1 MLITQDRDHSS
12 ISLLAEVSRTI
23 TNEDDINKVLRLV
36 LFIMSENMN
45 MLRGMITILNR
56 DSGEIVINESFG
68 LTETERGR
76 GRYQIGEGVIGHVV
90 KTGKAVIVPSINDE
104 PLFLDRTKSR
114 EKSTKE
120 GLCFICIPIKAG
132 TEIIG
137 TLSADRQLEA
147 VVSEKGS
154 KKAKAGEASIDV
166 LQYYVDQLSII
177 AAMISQAVRLK
188 QLAHEESLKLSAA
201 QTLVISGTPSLLS
214 SHQDEVP
221 MKSASPIERPA
232 NIIGNTK
239 PMISLY
245 SMIDK
250 IATTNATALVLGE
263 SGVGKELVASAIHFK
278 SRRADKAFIKFNCA
292 ALPES
297 IVESE
302 LFGHEKGAFTGALAT
317 RQGRFELAHNGTIF
331 LDEVGEL
338 SLSVQAK
345 LLRIIQ
351 EKEFER
357 VGGSK
362 TIKVDV
368 RVIAATNR
376 NLEELIREGQ
386 FREDLYYRLNIF
398 PITVPPLRERKTDIL
413 LLADYFVEK
422 YNKANQK
429 GVRRISTTSI
439 DMLMRYHWPG
449 NVRELQNCIERAV
462 ILSEDNVIHGYHLPP
477 TLQTAESS
485 GTPYTGSLQQKL
497 DALEQEMIME
507 ALKRTQG
514 NMTRAAMQLGLS
526 DRIMGLRI
534 KKFNIDYRKFR
545 A

>member
-1 MLITQDRDHSS
+1 MLTTQDQDHGS
-12 ISLLAEVSRTI
+12 ITLLAEVSRTI

-36 LFIMSENMN
+36 LFIMSEHME

-56 DSGEIVINESFG
+56 DTGEIVINESFG
-68 LTETERGR
+68 LTEKERGR
-76 GRYQIGEGVIGHVV
+76 GRYQIGEGIIGQVV

-114 EKSTKE
+114 VKEEKE
-120 GLCFICIPIKAG
+120 RLCFICIPIKAG
-132 TEIIG
+132 MEIIG
-137 TLSADRQLEA
+137 TLSADRQLEG
-147 VVSEKGS
+147 VSEPTTKT
-154 KKAKAGEASIDV
+154 KENAGGGDM

-177 AAMISQAVRLK
+177 ASMISQAVRTK
-188 QLAHEESLKLSAA
+188 QLAHEESVKAPEQA
-201 QTLVISGTPSLLS
+201 RVAEKS
-214 SHQDEVP
+214 SRQRGQ
-221 MKSASPIERPA
+221 ASSTVAGAMEAERPS
-232 NIIGNTK
+232 NIIGNAK
-239 PMISLY
+239 PMTALY
-245 SMIDK
+245 TMIDK
-250 IATTNATALVLGE
+250 IATTNATTLVLGE

-278 SRRADKAFIKFNCA
+278 SRRVEHPFIKFNCA

-302 LFGHEKGAFTGALAT
+302 LFGHEKGAFTGALST
-317 RQGRFELAHNGTIF
+317 RHGRFELANNGTIF

-345 LLRIIQ
+345 LLRILQ

-376 NLEELIREGQ
+376 NLEELIRSGL

-422 YNKANQK
+422 FNKANQK

-449 NVRELQNCIERAV
+449 NVRELQNCMERAV

-497 DALEQEMIME
+497 ESIEKEMIIE

-514 NMTRAAMQLGLS
+514 NMTRAAVQLGLS

-534 KKFNIDYRKFR
+534 KKFNIEYRKFR
-545 A
+545 P

>member
-1 MLITQDRDHSS
+1 MLTTQDQDHGS
-12 ISLLAEVSRTI
+12 ITLLAEVSRTI

-36 LFIMSENMN
+36 LFIMSEHME

-56 DSGEIVINESFG
+56 DTGEIVINESFG
-68 LTETERGR
+68 LTEKERGR
-76 GRYQIGEGVIGHVV
+76 GRYQIGEGIIGQVV

-114 EKSTKE
+114 VKEEKE

-137 TLSADRQLEA
+137 TLSADRQLEG
-147 VVSEKGS
+147 VSEPTT
-154 KKAKAGEASIDV
+154 KAKESAGGGDM

-177 AAMISQAVRLK
+177 ASMISQAVRTK
-188 QLAHEESLKLSAA
+188 QLAHEESVKAPEQARAA
-201 QTLVISGTPSLLS
+201 EKS
-214 SHQDEVP
+214 SRQRGQ
-221 MKSASPIERPA
+221 ASSNVAGAMEAERPS
-232 NIIGNTK
+232 NIIGNAK
-239 PMISLY
+239 PMTALY
-245 SMIDK
+245 TMIDK
-250 IATTNATALVLGE
+250 IATTNATTLVLGE

-278 SRRADKAFIKFNCA
+278 SRRVEHPFIKFNCA

-302 LFGHEKGAFTGALAT
+302 LFGHEKGAFTGALST
-317 RQGRFELAHNGTIF
+317 RYGRFELANNGTIF

-345 LLRIIQ
+345 LLRILQ

-376 NLEELIREGQ
+376 NLEELIRSGL

-422 YNKANQK
+422 FNKANQK

-449 NVRELQNCIERAV
+449 NVRELQNCMERAV

-497 DALEQEMIME
+497 ESIEKEMIIE

-514 NMTRAAMQLGLS
+514 NMTRAAVQLGLS

-534 KKFNIDYRKFR
+534 KKFNIEYRKFR
-545 A
+545 P

>member
-1 MLITQDRDHSS
+1 MLIALEQDHSS

-23 TNEDDINKVLRLV
+23 THEDDINKVLRLV

-68 LTETERGR
+68 LTEKEKER

-90 KTGKAVIVPSINDE
+90 KTGKAVIVPSIDNE
-104 PLFLDRTKSR
+104 PLFLDRTRSR
-114 EKSTKE
+114 SKAKKE
-120 GLCFICIPIKAG
+120 SLCFICIPIKAG

-137 TLSADRQLEA
+137 TLSADRQLEP
-147 VVSEKGS
+147 ETTDKQT
-154 KKAKAGEASIDV
+154 KTAKTGEQRTDM
-166 LQYYVDQLSII
+166 LQHYVDQLSII
-177 AAMISQAVRLK
+177 ASMISQAVRIK
-188 QLAHEESLKLSAA
+188 QLAHEESAKK
-201 QTLVISGTPSLLS
+201 TPETAIAEKPAKQKP
-214 SHQDEVP
+214 HEKKQDEETI
-221 MKSASPIERPA
+221 SEAERPA

-245 SMIDK
+245 KMIDK
-250 IATTNATALVLGE
+250 IAKTNATTLVLGE

-278 SRRADKAFIKFNCA
+278 SHRNGKPFIKFNCA

-302 LFGHEKGAFTGALAT
+302 LFGHEKGAFTGASAT
-317 RQGRFELAHNGTIF
+317 RQGRFELAHTGTIF

-338 SLSVQAK
+338 SLAVQAK

-376 NLEELIREGQ
+376 NLEELIRGGL

-413 LLADYFVEK
+413 LLADYFVER
-422 YNKANQK
+422 YNAANHK
-429 GVRRISTTSI
+429 GIRRISTTSI

-449 NVRELQNCIERAV
+449 NVRELQNCMERAV

-497 DALEQEMIME
+497 DAIEKEMIME

-514 NMTRAAMQLGLS
+514 NMSRAAVQLGLS

-534 KKFNIDYRKFR
+534 KKFDIDYRKFR
-545 A
+545 P